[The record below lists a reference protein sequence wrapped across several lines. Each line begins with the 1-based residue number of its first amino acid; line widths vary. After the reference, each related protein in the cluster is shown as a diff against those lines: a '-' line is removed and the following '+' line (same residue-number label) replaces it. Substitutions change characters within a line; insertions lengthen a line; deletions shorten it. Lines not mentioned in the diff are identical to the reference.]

1 MRINK
6 YLASLGIGSRREID
20 RLISEG
26 KIKINGKIAAQ
37 GEQVSSE
44 DTILVRGKKVEG
56 VEEKKVYILLN
67 KPKKYLSAAKD
78 NRKKTIVDLVKV
90 PERIYPIGRLDYETE
105 GLILLTNDGDLF
117 NKVIHPRSEV
127 YKTYIAN
134 IRGRISRDKLKAL
147 ELGVDLDDGRTL
159 PARVRAIKIEEKN
172 SIVEISIRE
181 GRNRQIRR
189 MFDEV
194 GHRVIDLKRTSVGE
208 IELGNM
214 ELGKWRQLT
223 EKELKYLRSL

>member
-181 GRNRQIRR
+181 GRNSQIRR
-189 MFDEV
+189 IFDEV

>member
-26 KIKINGKIAAQ
+26 EIKVNGKIPSA
-37 GEQVSSE
+37 GEQVSNE

-78 NRKKTIVDLVKV
+78 ERKKTVVDLVKV

-127 YKTYIAN
+127 FKTYIAK
-134 IRGRISRDKLKAL
+134 IRGKISRDKLKAL
-147 ELGVDLDDGRTL
+147 EMGVDLEDGRTL
-159 PARVRAIKIEEKN
+159 PAKVKAIKIEEDT
-172 SIVEISIRE
+172 SVVEISIRE
-181 GRNRQIRR
+181 GRNRQVRR

-194 GHRVIDLKRTSVGE
+194 GHRVIELKRTSIGK
-208 IELGNM
+208 IELGHT
-214 ELGKWRQLT
+214 ELGKWRMLT
-223 EKELKYLRSL
+223 EGELKYLRSL

>member
-26 KIKINGKIAAQ
+26 KIKINGKIAIQ
-37 GEQVSSE
+37 GEQVSNE

-159 PARVRAIKIEEKN
+159 PARVKAIKIDEKN

-194 GHRVIDLKRTSVGE
+194 GHRVVDLKRTSVGE

-223 EKELKYLRSL
+223 EKELEYLRSL

>member
-159 PARVRAIKIEEKN
+159 PARVKAIKIEEKN